1 MKCSGRLL
9 RMISE
14 VVPVKI
20 ISILVCRPAWE
31 LAQRYSEQAGSILV
45 LRQPATSLA
54 LPRPIPSNSLSNSKQ
69 RPVALAYSA
78 RPRPA
83 ALLVLPDSEAGSGLG
98 RGRLQMTKELA
109 GVLQQF
115 RSELSQQ
122 EEVDILLREMLSGSN

>member
-1 MKCSGRLL
+1 MNGRLL

-31 LAQRYSEQAGSILV
+31 LAQRCSEQAGSILV
-45 LRQPATSLA
+45 LGQ
-54 LPRPIPSNSLSNSKQ
+54 Q

-83 ALLVLPDSEAGSGLG
+83 ALLVLPDLEKGSGLG
-98 RGRLQMTKELA
+98 RGRLQMTKDLA

-115 RSELSQQ
+115 RSALHSHF
-122 EEVDILLREMLSGSN
+122 